1 MKKVGVVLSGCG
13 VYDGAEIHETVL
25 TLLAIA
31 RNGAQAVCFAP
42 DKQQADVINHLTG
55 EPMQETRN
63 VLIEAAR
70 ITRGDIRPLAQAVST
85 ELDAL
90 IVPGGFGA
98 AKNLSNFASQ
108 GSESRVDSDLA
119 ALAVAMHQAGKPLG
133 FMCIAPAMLPKIFD
147 FPLRLTIGTDID
159 TAEVLEEMGA
169 EHVPCPVDDI
179 VVDEDNKI
187 VTTPPICWR
196 RTSLRPRVVSI
207 NWYHVCWCW
216 LNEKGVTAFL
226 RRIFLRAVVVLAV
239 FWGGGIA
246 LFSVMPVPFSAV
258 MVERQLSA
266 WLSGDFGYVAHSD
279 WVSMDEISP
288 WMGLA
293 VIAAEDQKFP
303 EHWGFDV
310 SAIEKALAHNER
322 NENRIRGASTLSQQ
336 TAKNLFL
343 WDGRSWVRKGL
354 EAGLTLGMETVWSKK
369 RILTVY
375 LNIAE
380 FGDGVFGVEAAAQ
393 RYFHKPASRL
403 SLSEAAL
410 LAAVLP
416 NPLRFKANAPSGYV
430 RSRQAWIMRQMRQLG
445 GESFM
450 RENKLY

>member
-1 MKKVGVVLSGCG
+1 M
-13 VYDGAEIHETVL
+13 
-25 TLLAIA
+25 
-31 RNGAQAVCFAP
+31 R
-42 DKQQADVINHLTG
+42 
-55 EPMQETRN
+55 
-63 VLIEAAR
+63 
-70 ITRGDIRPLAQAVST
+70 
-85 ELDAL
+85 
-90 IVPGGFGA
+90 
-98 AKNLSNFASQ
+98 
-108 GSESRVDSDLA
+108 
-119 ALAVAMHQAGKPLG
+119 
-133 FMCIAPAMLPKIFD
+133 
-147 FPLRLTIGTDID
+147 
-159 TAEVLEEMGA
+159 
-169 EHVPCPVDDI
+169 
-179 VVDEDNKI
+179 
-187 VTTPPICWR
+187 
-196 RTSLRPRVVSI
+196 
-207 NWYHVCWCW
+207 
-216 LNEKGVTAFL
+216 KGVIAFL
-226 RRIFLRAVVVLAV
+226 RRIFLRAVIVLAV

-258 MVERQLSA
+258 MVERQLGA

-303 EHWGFDV
+303 DHWGFDV

-375 LNIAE
+375 LNVAE

-416 NPLRFKANAPSGYV
+416 NPLRFKASAPSGYV

>member
-1 MKKVGVVLSGCG
+1 M
-13 VYDGAEIHETVL
+13 
-25 TLLAIA
+25 
-31 RNGAQAVCFAP
+31 
-42 DKQQADVINHLTG
+42 
-55 EPMQETRN
+55 
-63 VLIEAAR
+63 
-70 ITRGDIRPLAQAVST
+70 
-85 ELDAL
+85 
-90 IVPGGFGA
+90 
-98 AKNLSNFASQ
+98 
-108 GSESRVDSDLA
+108 
-119 ALAVAMHQAGKPLG
+119 
-133 FMCIAPAMLPKIFD
+133 
-147 FPLRLTIGTDID
+147 
-159 TAEVLEEMGA
+159 
-169 EHVPCPVDDI
+169 
-179 VVDEDNKI
+179 
-187 VTTPPICWR
+187 
-196 RTSLRPRVVSI
+196 RT
-207 NWYHVCWCW
+207 
-216 LNEKGVTAFL
+216 GVTAFL
-226 RRIFLRAVVVLAV
+226 RRIFLRAVIVLGV

-343 WDGRSWVRKGL
+343 WDGRSWVRKGF

>member
-1 MKKVGVVLSGCG
+1 M
-13 VYDGAEIHETVL
+13 
-25 TLLAIA
+25 
-31 RNGAQAVCFAP
+31 R
-42 DKQQADVINHLTG
+42 
-55 EPMQETRN
+55 
-63 VLIEAAR
+63 
-70 ITRGDIRPLAQAVST
+70 
-85 ELDAL
+85 
-90 IVPGGFGA
+90 
-98 AKNLSNFASQ
+98 
-108 GSESRVDSDLA
+108 
-119 ALAVAMHQAGKPLG
+119 
-133 FMCIAPAMLPKIFD
+133 
-147 FPLRLTIGTDID
+147 
-159 TAEVLEEMGA
+159 
-169 EHVPCPVDDI
+169 
-179 VVDEDNKI
+179 
-187 VTTPPICWR
+187 
-196 RTSLRPRVVSI
+196 
-207 NWYHVCWCW
+207 
-216 LNEKGVTAFL
+216 KGVTAFL

-416 NPLRFKANAPSGYV
+416 NPLRFKANAPSDYV

>member
-1 MKKVGVVLSGCG
+1 MKKG
-13 VYDGAEIHETVL
+13 
-25 TLLAIA
+25 
-31 RNGAQAVCFAP
+31 
-42 DKQQADVINHLTG
+42 
-55 EPMQETRN
+55 
-63 VLIEAAR
+63 
-70 ITRGDIRPLAQAVST
+70 IT
-85 ELDAL
+85 AL
-90 IVPGGFGA
+90 
-98 AKNLSNFASQ
+98 
-108 GSESRVDSDLA
+108 
-119 ALAVAMHQAGKPLG
+119 
-133 FMCIAPAMLPKIFD
+133 
-147 FPLRLTIGTDID
+147 
-159 TAEVLEEMGA
+159 
-169 EHVPCPVDDI
+169 
-179 VVDEDNKI
+179 
-187 VTTPPICWR
+187 
-196 RTSLRPRVVSI
+196 
-207 NWYHVCWCW
+207 
-216 LNEKGVTAFL
+216 L
-226 RRIFLRAVVVLAV
+226 RRIFLRAVIVLAV

-258 MVERQLSA
+258 MIERQLGA

-303 EHWGFDV
+303 DHWGFDV

-380 FGDGVFGVEAAAQ
+380 FGDGVFGVEAASQ

-403 SLSEAAL
+403 SPSEAAL

-416 NPLRFKANAPSGYV
+416 NPLRFKASAPSGYV

>member
-1 MKKVGVVLSGCG
+1 M
-13 VYDGAEIHETVL
+13 
-25 TLLAIA
+25 
-31 RNGAQAVCFAP
+31 R
-42 DKQQADVINHLTG
+42 
-55 EPMQETRN
+55 
-63 VLIEAAR
+63 
-70 ITRGDIRPLAQAVST
+70 
-85 ELDAL
+85 
-90 IVPGGFGA
+90 
-98 AKNLSNFASQ
+98 
-108 GSESRVDSDLA
+108 
-119 ALAVAMHQAGKPLG
+119 
-133 FMCIAPAMLPKIFD
+133 
-147 FPLRLTIGTDID
+147 
-159 TAEVLEEMGA
+159 
-169 EHVPCPVDDI
+169 
-179 VVDEDNKI
+179 
-187 VTTPPICWR
+187 
-196 RTSLRPRVVSI
+196 
-207 NWYHVCWCW
+207 
-216 LNEKGVTAFL
+216 KGVTAFL

-258 MVERQLSA
+258 MVERQLGA

-303 EHWGFDV
+303 DHWGFDV
-310 SAIEKALAHNER
+310 TAIEKALAHNER
-322 NENRIRGASTLSQQ
+322 NENHIRGASTLSQQ

-380 FGDGVFGVEAAAQ
+380 FGDGIFGVEAAAQ

-430 RSRQAWIMRQMRQLG
+430 RNRQAWIMRQMRQLG